1 VPLDFRV
8 LVQLG
13 CVCAVDRSQRYT
25 IDNEVED
32 HEGVH
37 FSIQGWEDGGG
48 GGSDARAMPYGGA
61 SYDNIII
68 SGFIPIPYWSN
79 ASHTAIT
86 PCNYIHDIIFEYAC
100 KLCKQI
106 PRVLWIFSDF

>member
-1 VPLDFRV
+1 V

-48 GGSDARAMPYGGA
+48 G
-61 SYDNIII
+61 
-68 SGFIPIPYWSN
+68 
-79 ASHTAIT
+79 
-86 PCNYIHDIIFEYAC
+86 
-100 KLCKQI
+100 
-106 PRVLWIFSDF
+106 